1 MLIYI
6 FLIILFLSKSSHA
19 YIGPGM
25 SGGFI
30 ATLIGIIIALL
41 APIIAF
47 IYFPLKRFIN
57 SRKRKKS
64 KSSQNK

>member
-6 FLIILFLSKSSHA
+6 FLLILLLSQSSHA

-41 APIIAF
+41 APIVAF
-47 IYFPLKRFIN
+47 IFFPIKRFLKKK
-57 SRKRKKS
+57 KREKS
-64 KSSQNK
+64 KLSKNK